1 MLRLKEK
8 RERKGRKKA
17 ERSRRKTLTALNQS
31 KKEDFRVIYKIDN
44 LRFLDLSRIRGLKW
58 MPLLSRSRGNNLSLY
73 KIFNKEDIEK
83 REKAVKE
90 E

>member
-31 KKEDFRVIYKIDN
+31 KKEDFRVI
-44 LRFLDLSRIRGLKW
+44 
-58 MPLLSRSRGNNLSLY
+58 
-73 KIFNKEDIEK
+73 
-83 REKAVKE
+83 
-90 E
+90 

>member
-44 LRFLDLSRIRGLKW
+44 LRFLDLSRIRELKW
-58 MPLLSRSRGNNLSLY
+58 MPLLFRGGNLSA
-73 KIFNKEDIEK
+73 KKTFIKEDIEK
-83 REKAVKE
+83 REKVVKE
-90 E
+90 I